1 MNCICPASVSTG
13 LLSKDEWDEI
23 GQDHTPVENVTRVV
37 GDILEDESY
46 VGQVVE
52 IVKDKHFRRAP
63 PEHWDA
69 AMERVIKRT
78 EAMSKL

>member
-23 GQDHTPVENVTRVV
+23 GQDHTPVENVARVV

-46 VGQVVE
+46 VGQAVE
-52 IVKDKHFRRAP
+52 LVQDKHFRRPP
-63 PEHWDA
+63 PEHWDQ